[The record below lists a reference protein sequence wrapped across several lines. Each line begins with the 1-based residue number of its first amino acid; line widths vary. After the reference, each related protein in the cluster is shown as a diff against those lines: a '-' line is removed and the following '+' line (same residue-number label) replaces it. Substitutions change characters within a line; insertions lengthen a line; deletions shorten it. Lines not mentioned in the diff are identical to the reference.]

1 MVSFY
6 MFMCMGVGRY
16 FSMGATS
23 GFLQTFFYGGPKVVK
38 FGFYHS
44 KLRKRPF

>member
-6 MFMCMGVGRY
+6 MLVCMGVGRN
-16 FSMGATS
+16 FSWGATS
-23 GFLQTFFYGGPKVVK
+23 GFFQMFFYGKPKVMK

-44 KLRKRPF
+44 KLR